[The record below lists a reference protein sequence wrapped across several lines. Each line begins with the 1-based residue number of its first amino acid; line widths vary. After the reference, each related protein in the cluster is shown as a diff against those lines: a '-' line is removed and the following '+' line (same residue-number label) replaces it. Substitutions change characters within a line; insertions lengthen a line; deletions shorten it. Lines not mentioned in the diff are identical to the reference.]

1 MVASDFTNVQHGQKM
16 KLVEGFVLPASSINS
31 PDVETETSGALN
43 SP

>member
-16 KLVEGFVLPASSINS
+16 KLVEGLLPASSINS